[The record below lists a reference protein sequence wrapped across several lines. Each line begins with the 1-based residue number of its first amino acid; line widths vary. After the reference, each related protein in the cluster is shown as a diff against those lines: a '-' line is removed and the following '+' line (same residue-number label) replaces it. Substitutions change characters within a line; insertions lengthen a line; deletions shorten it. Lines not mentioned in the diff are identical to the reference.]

1 MPRFPWHLHCL
12 VLLLVALPLLLSSPS
27 VPVSAPVSLPVHFD
41 LGLPPQ
47 SPAAFLHAN
56 TRRARL
62 RLGTLLVAP
71 PHTNLVSAATFERR
85 PVPLSVAL
93 AHLLLRRAPCGGP
106 HGDPRS
112 PRPPPHHDV
121 SSRRCAQIRANV
133 TAKAWRDMRIQTS
146 ATTTST
152 ASHVIRSVVGSV
164 LSTRL

>member
-1 MPRFPWHLHCL
+1 MTGL
-12 VLLLVALPLLLSSPS
+12 VLLVAFPLLLSSPS
-27 VPVSAPVSLPVHFD
+27 VPVHFD

-47 SPAAFLHAN
+47 SPTAFLSAN

-93 AHLLLRRAPCGGP
+93 THLLRRRAPCGGP
-106 HGDPRS
+106 HGGTRS
-112 PRPPPHHDV
+112 PRPPPHDASQYHSR
-121 SSRRCAQIRANV
+121 SSRCAQIRANV
-133 TAKAWRDMRIQTS
+133 TAKAWRDMRIQTT

-164 LSTRL
+164 LSNRL